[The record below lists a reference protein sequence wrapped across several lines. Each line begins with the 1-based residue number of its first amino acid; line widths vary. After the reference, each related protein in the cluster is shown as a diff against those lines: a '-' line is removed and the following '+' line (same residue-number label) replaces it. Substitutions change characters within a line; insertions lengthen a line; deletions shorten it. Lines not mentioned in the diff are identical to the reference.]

1 MCPNEGC
8 LREVR
13 PAEVLCETN
22 LRGVDLSGATLNG
35 ADFNGALAD
44 GTDLAGVEFE
54 KSSPILR
61 GTLVP
66 S

>member
-44 GTDLAGVEFE
+44 GTDFAGVELE
-54 KSSPILR
+54 E
-61 GTLVP
+61 
-66 S
+66 